1 LGIFYLIEI
10 LCYYNEKFKNL
21 QISSN
26 SYIILQMS
34 KSLIPAQR
42 RERIQEYLA
51 IHQIARSVDL
61 CDLLETSEATVRR
74 DLEWL
79 EQKGILER
87 THGGAIFNQRMIF
100 EQEYQQR
107 VQHHPEEKNRIG
119 ELAASLIEEGDIVF
133 INSGT
138 TATQVLQH
146 ISRDS
151 SITVYTN
158 NVSAVTDIG
167 DPGFHY
173 YLTGGEF
180 QSRSKSLAGRFVLDN
195 LGLVYANKVILGVD
209 GISLKHGCTVP
220 TDPEAEVVRRM
231 IERTKGQVI
240 IVADHSKWGVVSNFQ
255 IASIEEIDKFISD
268 DGLPSSAVETLA
280 AHGVSS
286 LLATTNPIPA

>member
-1 LGIFYLIEI
+1 
-10 LCYYNEKFKNL
+10 
-21 QISSN
+21 
-26 SYIILQMS
+26 MS
-34 KSLIPAQR
+34 KPLIPAQR

-61 CDLLETSEATVRR
+61 CKLLETSEATVRR

-79 EQKGILER
+79 EEKGILER
-87 THGGAIFNQRMIF
+87 THGGAILSQRMIF

-107 VQHHPEEKNRIG
+107 AQHHPEEKKRIG
-119 ELAASLIEEGDIVF
+119 EFAASLIEDGDIVF

-138 TATQVLQH
+138 SATQVLQH
-146 ISRDS
+146 IRRDS
-151 SITVYTN
+151 RITVYTN
-158 NVSAVTDIG
+158 NVSAIADIG
-167 DPGFHY
+167 DPGFRY

-180 QSRSKSLAGRFVLDN
+180 QSRSKSLAGRFALDN
-195 LGLVYANKVILGVD
+195 LGLVYANKVFLGVD

-255 IASIEEIDKFISD
+255 VAVINEINKLVTDEGFSR
-268 DGLPSSAVETLA
+268 SAVEDLA
-280 AHGVSS
+280 GHSIEVLVAPNERV
-286 LLATTNPIPA
+286 